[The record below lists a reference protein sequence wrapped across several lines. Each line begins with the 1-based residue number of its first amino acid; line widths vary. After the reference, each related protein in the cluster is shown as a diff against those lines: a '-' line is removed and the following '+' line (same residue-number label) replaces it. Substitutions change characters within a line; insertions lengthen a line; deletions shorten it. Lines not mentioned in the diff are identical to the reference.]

1 MKEKACS
8 VGTCGEEVPAQH
20 EVHDLVWALVF
31 RELGNQE
38 MVQLAYEI
46 VQCSMMDQDCRHR
59 ALKALREVID

>member
-8 VGTCGEEVPAQH
+8 VGARRESPSAQH

-31 RELGNQE
+31 RELSNRE
-38 MVQLAYEI
+38 MLQMAYEI
-46 VQCSMMDQDCRHR
+46 VQCSMMDQDCRDR